1 MMWKRRIIM
10 PSSCELSLSAK
21 PKEALEN
28 ERRKKKMLQRSKKQL
43 VLNLIVSW
51 LLWRILNLHISHIP
65 VMLKPVAIWKFPS
78 GRSYSA
84 LAGKLSR
91 LYTDLRFLSTISIKV
106 QNGKKKV
113 RNRTFHKIFPSS
125 PDWRCTNNESDETGG
140 GSNGVALRS
149 VCWSIENYLK
159 KFWMEKKA
167 QIMICIS
174 DVDDVLFMN
183 RQGNIFT
190 DDIIPCS
197 FIHSN
202 HQILRN
208 FFW

>member
-1 MMWKRRIIM
+1 MWIIVIRKTKRSFGKRT
-10 PSSCELSLSAK
+10 S
-21 PKEALEN
+21 
-28 ERRKKKMLQRSKKQL
+28 KKKMLQRSKKQL

>member
-1 MMWKRRIIM
+1 MWIIVVRKTKRSFGKRT
-10 PSSCELSLSAK
+10 S
-21 PKEALEN
+21 
-28 ERRKKKMLQRSKKQL
+28 KKKMLQRSKKQL

-159 KFWMEKKA
+159 KFWMEKKSSNNDMH
-167 QIMICIS
+167 QWCWW
-174 DVDDVLFMN
+174 
-183 RQGNIFT
+183 
-190 DDIIPCS
+190 CS
-197 FIHSN
+197 FHE
-202 HQILRN
+202 
-208 FFW
+208 

>member
-1 MMWKRRIIM
+1 M
-10 PSSCELSLSAK
+10 
-21 PKEALEN
+21 
-28 ERRKKKMLQRSKKQL
+28 
-43 VLNLIVSW
+43 LNLIVSW

-208 FFW
+208 IFW

>member
-1 MMWKRRIIM
+1 MWIIVIRKTKRSFGKRT
-10 PSSCELSLSAK
+10 S
-21 PKEALEN
+21 
-28 ERRKKKMLQRSKKQL
+28 KKMLQRSKKQL

-159 KFWMEKKA
+159 KFWMEKK
-167 QIMICIS
+167 S
-174 DVDDVLFMN
+174 
-183 RQGNIFT
+183 
-190 DDIIPCS
+190 
-197 FIHSN
+197 SN
-202 HQILRN
+202 NDMHQCVMLMM
-208 FFW
+208 FFSWIDKVTYSLMT